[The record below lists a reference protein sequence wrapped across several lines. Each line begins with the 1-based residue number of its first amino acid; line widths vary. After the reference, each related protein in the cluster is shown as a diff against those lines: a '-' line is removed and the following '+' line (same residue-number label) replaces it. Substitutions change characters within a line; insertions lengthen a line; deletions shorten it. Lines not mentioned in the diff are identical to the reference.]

1 MICVVYIVTNC
12 YTVYSIIATRAI
24 KRVYRNGVFAG
35 KILERACARGI
46 LLWKPLRYRVFRPCC
61 DQCLFNRKWIN
72 GHFLHS
78 RRHKYNAIFARVH
91 IYDRKKSTRVNIASF
106 YVSRECEY
114 GRLFALRLNNNSS
127 TMWWSTLRTHTL

>member
-1 MICVVYIVTNC
+1 MFFFLGFRSKNDIIIMDEITQVALYI
-12 YTVYSIIATRAI
+12 YYSIIATRAI

-35 KILERACARGI
+35 KILERAFARGI

-61 DQCLFNRKWIN
+61 DQCLFNRKWMN

-91 IYDRKKSTRVNIASF
+91 IWSQKKHACKYSVFLCLPRVRIWTF
-106 YVSRECEY
+106 ICTEVKY
-114 GRLFALRLNNNSS
+114 
-127 TMWWSTLRTHTL
+127 HI